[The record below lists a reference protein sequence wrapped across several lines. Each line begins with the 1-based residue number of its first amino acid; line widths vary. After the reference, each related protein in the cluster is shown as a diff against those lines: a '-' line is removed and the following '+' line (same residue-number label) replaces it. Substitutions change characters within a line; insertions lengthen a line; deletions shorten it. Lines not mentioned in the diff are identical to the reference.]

1 MVEEL
6 EAITPEDDDPLAH
19 VGEEA
24 DAPEDVGRPEGDE
37 NEGDEDEEAI
47 S

>member
-1 MVEEL
+1 MVDEP

-24 DAPEDVGRPEGDE
+24 DAPEDVGRPEDDE
-37 NEGDEDEEAI
+37 DEDEEAI

>member
-1 MVEEL
+1 MDDEL

-24 DAPEDVGRPEGDE
+24 DAPEDAGRPPDDDQGA
-37 NEGDEDEEAI
+37 DEDEETRP
-47 S
+47 

>member
-1 MVEEL
+1 MVDEL

-24 DAPEDVGRPEGDE
+24 DAPEDAGRPEGDE
-37 NEGDEDEEAI
+37 DDEDEDEEAI

>member
-1 MVEEL
+1 MVDEL

-24 DAPEDVGRPEGDE
+24 DAPEDVGRPEDDE
-37 NEGDEDEEAI
+37 DEEDEEAI

>member
-1 MVEEL
+1 MDDEL

-24 DAPEDVGRPEGDE
+24 DPPD
-37 NEGDEDEEAI
+37 
-47 S
+47 SHSQS